1 MRLAFL
7 APAAVFGL
15 AACGAAMGAEK
26 KIELSVLYVGNASTP
41 RGKGYAELL
50 RRHFRRV
57 AAEERKRFDPR
68 QAAAVDVVVLDWS
81 QGDRPQGNRPGKPA
95 SPLGPLA
102 AWDKPTVLLGSAGL
116 LLAEAWEI
124 NGAIG

>member
-1 MRLAFL
+1 MRIAYLAF
-7 APAAVFGL
+7 AAVFGL
-15 AACGAAMGAEK
+15 TACGAATGAEK

-41 RGKGYAELL
+41 RGKDYTELL

-57 AAEERKRFDPR
+57 AVEVRKGFDPR
-68 QAAAVDVVVLDWS
+68 QAATVDVVVLDWS
-81 QGDRPQGNRPGKPA
+81 QSDRPQSNRPGKPV

-102 AWDKPTVLLGSAGL
+102 AWEKPTVLLGSAGL
-116 LLAEAWEI
+116 LLAQAWEI

>member
-1 MRLAFL
+1 MRLTFL
-7 APAAVFGL
+7 AFAAVFGL
-15 AACGAAMGAEK
+15 TACGAATAAAK
-26 KIELSVLYVGNASTP
+26 KIDLSVLYVGNASTP
-41 RGKGYAELL
+41 RGKDYAELL

-57 AAEERKRFDPR
+57 AAEDRKGFDPR

-81 QGDRPQGNRPGKPA
+81 QSDRPQNNRPTKPV

-102 AWDKPTVLLGSAGL
+102 TWEKPTVLLGSAGL

>member
-1 MRLAFL
+1 MRIACLT
-7 APAAVFGL
+7 L
-15 AACGAAMGAEK
+15 AAMLGLTACATAAETPK
-26 KIELSVLYVGNASTP
+26 KMELNILYVGNASTP
-41 RGKGYAELL
+41 RGKAYAEFL

-57 AAEERKRFDPR
+57 AAAERKEFDPR
-68 QAAAVDVVVLDWS
+68 QAAAFDVVVLDWS
-81 QGDRPQGNRPGKPA
+81 QNDRPRSDQPQKPV
-95 SPLGPLA
+95 SPLGPKE